1 MYMGTVG
8 MAVLTAFPSS
18 VMALI
23 LKEHLSVTI
32 ALFGGYSSYYAI
44 RQSG

>member
-18 VMALI
+18 DMALI
-23 LKEHLSVTI
+23 LKDHLSVTK
-32 ALFGGYSSYYAI
+32 A
-44 RQSG
+44 